1 MFNKKLHI
9 KKLNINN
16 FDVKNKGK
24 DSECFSINNKI

>member
-9 KKLNINN
+9 KKLNIKN